1 MKKKAVAALLASVAL
16 VAAGCGSDSTKT
28 TEKETQA
35 TEAATT
41 EEATT
46 EEATTEEATTEEA
59 TTEAASETESEAAT
73 TEEATS
79 EAVSETETETASET
93 ETESEAAT
101 EEATTEE
108 ATTEEATTE
117 AASETESEAA
127 TEEATTEEATTEAA
141 SEIESE
147 NATEEATTE
156 EATTEAA
163 SEIETETETEIEEVS
178 LTDMPEYTALDYVT
192 LGEYKGLTVTQEPI
206 EITDEEIQEVIDS
219 ETMETLTEGT
229 VEEGDIVNIDYE
241 GTLDGEAFDGGSA
254 EGYDLEIGSGT
265 FIDGF
270 EEGLTGLE
278 IGSETDLDLTFPED
292 YQSEDLAGKDVVF
305 HVTINSVQRVP
316 ELTDEVAAKVADGKT
331 AEEYKE
337 SVRQD
342 LIDTET
348 LTQEQNAKYDLI
360 DQVYENAT
368 IDGYPEEKLE
378 FYTKY
383 AKYMYAQQAEAYG
396 MTLED
401 MCTAYGMTEEEFM
414 TSLEDSYKEMLSQE
428 MVLKAVAET
437 EKLEVTDE
445 EYQAGVEKYAEE
457 LSVDEDALVDQYGE
471 QYLRDQL
478 TLDKALDFL
487 YDNAN
492 ITTETTEEETTEAV
506 SEEASEEVTT
516 EAESE
521 TVTEAATTEAESE
534 TATETE
540 AATTEAATTEAES

>member
-35 TEAATT
+35 TEA
-41 EEATT
+41 ATT

-163 SEIETETETEIEEVS
+163 GEIETETETEIEEVS

>member
-46 EEATTEEATTEEA
+46 EEATTEEVTTEEA
-59 TTEAASETESEAAT
+59 TTEAASETESET
-73 TEEATS
+73 
-79 EAVSETETETASET
+79 
-93 ETESEAAT
+93 AT
-101 EEATTEE
+101 EEATTEVAITEAASETESETATEE

-117 AASETESEAA
+117 AASETESETA
-127 TEEATTEEATTEAA
+127 TEEATTEETTAEVA
-141 SEIESE
+141 S
-147 NATEEATTE
+147 
-156 EATTEAA
+156 
-163 SEIETETETEIEEVS
+163 ETETGSEATSEGESESESETEIEEVS

-270 EEGLTGLE
+270 EDGLTGLE
-278 IGSETDLDLTFPED
+278 IGSETDLNLTFPED

-305 HVTINSVQRVP
+305 HVIINSVQRVP
-316 ELTDEVAAKVADGKT
+316 ELTDEVAAEVADGKT
-331 AEEYKE
+331 VEEYKE
-337 SVRQD
+337 SVRQE
-342 LIDTET
+342 LMDTET
-348 LTQEQNAKYDLI
+348 LTQEQNVKYDLI
-360 DQVYENAT
+360 DQVYDNAT
-368 IDGYPEEKLE
+368 INGYPEDKLE

-401 MCTAYGMTEEEFM
+401 MCAAYGMTEEEFM
-414 TSLEDSYKEMLSQE
+414 TSLEESYKEMLSQE

-437 EKLEVTDE
+437 ENLEVTDE
-445 EYQAGVEKYAEE
+445 DYQDGVTKYAEE
-457 LSVDEDALVDQYGE
+457 LSVDEDALIEQYGE
-471 QYLRDQL
+471 NYLRNQIL
-478 TLDKALDFL
+478 LDKALDFL

-492 ITTETTEEETTEAV
+492 ITTEAVEETETSSEETSEAATTEAD

-516 EAESE
+516 EEESE
-521 TVTEAATTEAESE
+521 TVTEEATTEAESE
-534 TATETE
+534 TATEE
-540 AATTEAATTEAES
+540 ATTEAES

>member
-35 TEAATT
+35 TEA
-41 EEATT
+41 ATT

-163 SEIETETETEIEEVS
+163 GEIETETETEIEEVS

-506 SEEASEEVTT
+506 SEEVSEEVTT

>member
-28 TEKETQA
+28 TEKETQT

-46 EEATTEEATTEEA
+46 EEATTEEVTTEEATTEAASETESETATEEATAEVAITEAASETESETATEEATTEEA
-59 TTEAASETESEAAT
+59 TTEAASETESAT
-73 TEEATS
+73 A
-79 EAVSETETETASET
+79 
-93 ETESEAAT
+93 
-101 EEATTEE
+101 
-108 ATTEEATTE
+108 TEEATTE
-117 AASETESEAA
+117 AASETESETA
-127 TEEATTEEATTEAA
+127 TEEATTEETTTEVASETETGSEAA
-141 SEIESE
+141 SEGESE
-147 NATEEATTE
+147 
-156 EATTEAA
+156 
-163 SEIETETETEIEEVS
+163 SETETEIEEVS

-270 EEGLTGLE
+270 EDGLTGLE
-278 IGSETDLDLTFPED
+278 IGSETDLNLTFPED

-305 HVTINSVQRVP
+305 HVIINSVQRVP
-316 ELTDEVAAKVADGKT
+316 ELTDEVAAEVADGKT
-331 AEEYKE
+331 VEEYKE
-337 SVRQD
+337 SVRQE
-342 LIDTET
+342 LMDTET

-360 DQVYENAT
+360 DQVYDNAT
-368 IDGYPEEKLE
+368 INGYPEDKLE

-401 MCTAYGMTEEEFM
+401 MCAAYGMTEEEFM
-414 TSLEDSYKEMLSQE
+414 ASLEESYKEMLSQE

-437 EKLEVTDE
+437 ENLEVTDE
-445 EYQAGVEKYAEE
+445 DYQDGVTKYAEE
-457 LSVDEDALVDQYGE
+457 LSVDEDALIEQYGE
-471 QYLRDQL
+471 NYLRNQIL
-478 TLDKALDFL
+478 LDKALDFL

-492 ITTETTEEETTEAV
+492 ITTEAVEETETSSEETSEAATTEAD

-516 EAESE
+516 EEESE

-534 TATETE
+534 TATEE
-540 AATTEAATTEAES
+540 ATTEAES

>member
-46 EEATTEEATTEEA
+46 EEATTEEVTTEEA
-59 TTEAASETESEAAT
+59 TTEAASETESETATEEAT
-73 TEEATS
+73 TEEATTEVAIT
-79 EAVSETETETASET
+79 EAASET
-93 ETESEAAT
+93 ESETA
-101 EEATTEE
+101 TEE

-117 AASETESEAA
+117 AASETESETA
-127 TEEATTEEATTEAA
+127 TEEATTEETTAEVA
-141 SEIESE
+141 S
-147 NATEEATTE
+147 
-156 EATTEAA
+156 
-163 SEIETETETEIEEVS
+163 ETETGSEATSEGESESESETEIEEVS

-270 EEGLTGLE
+270 EDGLTGLE
-278 IGSETDLDLTFPED
+278 IGSETDLNLTFPED

-305 HVTINSVQRVP
+305 HVIINSVQRVP
-316 ELTDEVAAKVADGKT
+316 ELTDEVAAEVADGKT
-331 AEEYKE
+331 VEEYKE
-337 SVRQD
+337 SVRQE
-342 LIDTET
+342 LTDTET
-348 LTQEQNAKYDLI
+348 LTQEQNVKYDLI
-360 DQVYENAT
+360 DQVYDNAT
-368 IDGYPEEKLE
+368 INGYPEDKLE

-401 MCTAYGMTEEEFM
+401 MCAAYGMTEEEFM
-414 TSLEDSYKEMLSQE
+414 TSLEESYKEMLSQE

-437 EKLEVTDE
+437 ENLEVTDE
-445 EYQAGVEKYAEE
+445 DYQDGVTKYAEE
-457 LSVDEDALVDQYGE
+457 LSVDEDALIEQYGE
-471 QYLRDQL
+471 NYLRNQIL
-478 TLDKALDFL
+478 LDKALDFL

-492 ITTETTEEETTEAV
+492 ITTEAVEETETSSEETSEAATTEAD

-516 EAESE
+516 EEESE
-521 TVTEAATTEAESE
+521 TVTEEATTEAESE
-534 TATETE
+534 TATEE
-540 AATTEAATTEAES
+540 ATTEAES